1 MKNLKRILLLIVC
14 FVLVL
19 GCMPVSAI
27 IPYSTYTYDID
38 GQYME
43 SPHAYVPYQVIDQE
57 YLGVTLAN
65 PTDFCV
71 DFENFIYISDQDTET
86 GSVVILNEKFDVVA
100 TISTFTNEW
109 GVPDKI
115 ISPAAVF
122 VTPARAEDYS
132 EGDEALDTKTLYVCD
147 STQNRILVFDVTNV
161 DPTLTAEENVENIVY
176 DTTIYQPE
184 SDVFAEGHIFRPIAV
199 AVDKVG
205 RVYSVGELTHQ
216 GIISM
221 NTDGSFFGFLGAQTQ
236 KTSIMDIIWRAFQT
250 EEQRQKSIKTVSTEY
265 NNINI
270 DGDGFVYAT
279 TSTISDSQ
287 QMAAITGKDKSG
299 TYAPV
304 KKLSPQG
311 DDVMKRTGFFP
322 PSGEVTVNQIV
333 TNDSV
338 VTGGSTVTDVAL
350 GPNGTWSII
359 DEKRSRV
366 FTYDQEGRLLYAFGD
381 KGNQLGNIQAL
392 AAIEYHGNNLLLLD
406 STNKNI
412 TVFKRTSYGDA
423 LNNAIVAN
431 LERRYTEAEQLWEDI
446 LQLNSNFDM
455 SYIGIGKSL
464 YREAS
469 TLSDDDPRKIEL
481 FQEALANYEY
491 AYDTENW
498 SDCYQ
503 DLRKIWI
510 KKYIILIPIAA
521 IVVLFV
527 LSKFMKLV
535 GATNKKE
542 EVVKKKRSLWSEYCY
557 GFHVMFHPFDGFY
570 DIKHEYRASIK
581 GALLIFAF
589 TVIAFIYQAIGQG
602 YVMNA
607 VPADVSIIMSIASVA
622 LPVILWT
629 IANWCLTTLF
639 DGEGSLRD
647 IFITTCYSLFPLP
660 AFIIITTLYSNFIT
674 AAEIGFVSLFVGIG
688 YFWVGFLLF
697 FGMMTIHDYTFGKNF
712 ITVIASIVGMAF
724 IMFLGLLFS
733 SLVGKIFS
741 FIYNIGLEL
750 SYRV

>member
-14 FVLVL
+14 FTVML
-19 GCMPVSAI
+19 GCMPVNAI

-38 GQYME
+38 GKYME
-43 SPHAYVPYQVIDQE
+43 SPHAYVPYEVIDQE
-57 YLGVTLAN
+57 FLGVTLAN

-71 DFENFIYISDQDTET
+71 DFENFIYISDQDTDK
-86 GSVVILNEKFDVVA
+86 GSVVILNEKFGVIA
-100 TISTFTNEW
+100 TIDKFTNEW

-115 ISPAAVF
+115 VSPSAVF
-122 VTPARAEDYS
+122 VTPARAEDYL
-132 EGDEALDTKTLYVCD
+132 EGDDALETKRLYVCD
-147 STQNRILVFDVTNV
+147 SVQNRILVFDVSDV
-161 DPTLTAEENVENIVY
+161 DPTLSAKENAKNIRY
-176 DTTIYQPE
+176 DTTVYQPE

-221 NTDGSFFGFLGAQTQ
+221 NADGSFFGFLGAQVQ
-236 KTSIMDIIWRAFQT
+236 KTSIIDIIWRTFQT
-250 EEQRQKSIKTVSTEY
+250 EEQRKKSIKTVSTEY

-287 QMAAITGKDKSG
+287 QMQAIASKDKSG

-311 DDVMKRTGFFP
+311 DDVMKRTGFYP
-322 PSGEVTVNQIV
+322 PSGEVTVTTIAA
-333 TNDSV
+333 NDSII
-338 VTGGSTVTDVAL
+338 TGASTITDVAL

-359 DEKRSRV
+359 DAKRSRV

-392 AAIEYHGNNLLLLD
+392 AAIEYHGNNMLLLD

-423 LNNAIVAN
+423 LNDAIVAN
-431 LERRYTEAEQLWEDI
+431 LERRYTDAERLWQDI

-469 TLSDDDPRKIEL
+469 TLADDDPRKIEL
-481 FQEALANYEY
+481 FKEAMANYEY

-510 KKYIILIPIAA
+510 KKYVWIIPIAV
-521 IVVLFV
+521 IVLFFV
-527 LSKFMKLV
+527 LSKFMKAV
-535 GATNKKE
+535 GKTNEKE
-542 EVVKKKRSLWSEYCY
+542 QVIKKKRTLWSEFCY

-570 DIKHEYRASIK
+570 DIKHEYRASVK
-581 GALLIFAF
+581 GALLIFAC
-589 TVIAFIYQAIGQG
+589 TVVAFIYQAIGQG

-607 VPADVSIIMSIASVA
+607 VPKDVSIIISIASIA
-622 LPVILWT
+622 LPVILWSV
-629 IANWCLTTLF
+629 ANWCLTTLF

-660 AFIIITTLYSNFIT
+660 AFIIFTTLYSNFIT
-674 AAEIGFVSLFVGIG
+674 ASEIGFVNLIIGVG

-697 FGMMTIHDYTFGKNF
+697 FGMQTIHDYTLFKNVL
-712 ITVIASIVGMAF
+712 TCIASIVGMAF
-724 IMFLGLLFS
+724 IMFLGVLFS
-733 SLVGKIFS
+733 SLIGKIFS
-741 FIYNIGLEL
+741 FIYNIILEL